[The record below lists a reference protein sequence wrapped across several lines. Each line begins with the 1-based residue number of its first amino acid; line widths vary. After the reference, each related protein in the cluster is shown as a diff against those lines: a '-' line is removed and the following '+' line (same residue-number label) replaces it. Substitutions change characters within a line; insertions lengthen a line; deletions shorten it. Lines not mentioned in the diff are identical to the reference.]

1 MSNSCQTGWIQ
12 YRSNCYNFNIQ
23 SLTWSGCKALC
34 DSLNSSMLC
43 ITDSATNSWVA
54 NQIGSSTPAWIGL
67 SDSPEQN
74 GNYRWVAGCASTYTN
89 WGNGEPN
96 NLGTESWVGGFVNGQ
111 YWYKSN
117 ASSGICSCQYSVAPT
132 SSPTE
137 APSNPTSAPSVKPT
151 ATPTVVKSY
160 PPTPLPSTIAPTA
173 TAVPTAFPSTIAPT
187 ATPVPT
193 AVPSTRSPT
202 INPCAPGWTIFNS
215 DCYKF
220 NVRSSLTWTECR
232 TQCSNLG
239 ASMLCITDSTTNSW
253 VANQIGS
260 KGWIGLSDLPEQN
273 GNYRWVAGCAS
284 RYTNWGSGE
293 PNNLGTES
301 CALADGQYWYNY
313 SPTITFSNG
322 VCSCQYSVAPTSSPT
337 EAPSNPSSAPSVKPT
352 ATPTIV
358 KSYPPTLVPT
368 NTPTQPTVVPT
379 TTPPTYDYDD
389 SSGSSSDSTGSTV
402 GIIFAVICF
411 CLCAGGAAKKRELVL
426 VGYAPVYAERDV

>member
-1 MSNSCQTGWIQ
+1 MSNLCQTGWIQ

-23 SLTWSGCKALC
+23 SLTWSDCKTLC

-67 SDSPEQN
+67 SDLPEQN
-74 GNYRWVAGCASTYTN
+74 GKYRWVAGCASTYTN
-89 WGNGEPN
+89 WGSGEPN
-96 NLGTESWVGGFVNGQ
+96 NLGTESCAVVYNQ
-111 YWYKSN
+111 YWNNLPN
-117 ASSGICSCQYSVAPT
+117 ASNGVCSCQYSVAPT

-151 ATPTVVKSY
+151 TTPTIVKSY

-220 NVRSSLTWTECR
+220 NVRSSLTWTECS
-232 TQCSNLG
+232 TLCSNLG
-239 ASMLCITDSTTNSW
+239 ASMLCITDSATNSW
-253 VANQIGS
+253 VANKIGS
-260 KGWIGLSDLPEQN
+260 NTLAWIGLSDLPEQN
-273 GNYRWVAGCAS
+273 GNYLWEAGCAS
-284 RYTNWGSGE
+284 TYTNWGSGE
-293 PNNLGTES
+293 PNNLGTDS
-301 CALADGQYWYNY
+301 CAVVYNQYWYNL
-313 SPTITFSNG
+313 PNASNG

-352 ATPTIV
+352 T
-358 KSYPPTLVPT
+358 T

>member
-1 MSNSCQTGWIQ
+1 MSNLCQTGWIQ

-23 SLTWSGCKALC
+23 SLTWSDCKTLC
-34 DSLNSSMLC
+34 DSLKSSMLC

-111 YWYKSN
+111 YWYNSN
-117 ASSGICSCQYSVAPT
+117 ASS
-132 SSPTE
+132 
-137 APSNPTSAPSVKPT
+137 
-151 ATPTVVKSY
+151 
-160 PPTPLPSTIAPTA
+160 
-173 TAVPTAFPSTIAPT
+173 
-187 ATPVPT
+187 
-193 AVPSTRSPT
+193 
-202 INPCAPGWTIFNS
+202 
-215 DCYKF
+215 
-220 NVRSSLTWTECR
+220 
-232 TQCSNLG
+232 
-239 ASMLCITDSTTNSW
+239 
-253 VANQIGS
+253 
-260 KGWIGLSDLPEQN
+260 
-273 GNYRWVAGCAS
+273 
-284 RYTNWGSGE
+284 
-293 PNNLGTES
+293 
-301 CALADGQYWYNY
+301 
-313 SPTITFSNG
+313 G

-352 ATPTIV
+352 TTPTIV